1 MSDDNQ
7 LLIQHTDNW
16 VKRVIM
22 KYNICP
28 FARQEVENE
37 SIRYVVF
44 EDKKI
49 NRITD
54 KLVSE
59 FQYMDAHP
67 EAETSLVILP
77 NGFNDFNR
85 YLEVVYLAE
94 DLINELGYEGTYQ
107 IASFH
112 PDYCFAGEDFDSPTN
127 FTNRAPYPTLHII
140 REASIEKALKSYSE
154 PESIPERNKTFA
166 VKKGA
171 DFFIELLKGC
181 AKND

>member
-1 MSDDNQ
+1 MKEENQ

-49 NRITD
+49 SRIAD
-54 KLVSE
+54 KLIE
-59 FQYMDAHP
+59 EYQYMDTHP

-77 NGFNDFNR
+77 NGFNHFNR
-85 YLEVVYLAE
+85 YLEAVYLAE
-94 DLINELGYEGTYQ
+94 DLINELDYEGTYQ

-112 PDYCFAGEDFDSPTN
+112 PEYCFEGEDFDSPTN

-140 REASIEKALKSYSE
+140 REASIEKALETYSE
-154 PESIPERNKTFA
+154 PESIPQRNKAFA
-166 VKKGA
+166 DKKGA
-171 DFFIELLKGC
+171 QFFIELLKNC
-181 AKND
+181 AKSD